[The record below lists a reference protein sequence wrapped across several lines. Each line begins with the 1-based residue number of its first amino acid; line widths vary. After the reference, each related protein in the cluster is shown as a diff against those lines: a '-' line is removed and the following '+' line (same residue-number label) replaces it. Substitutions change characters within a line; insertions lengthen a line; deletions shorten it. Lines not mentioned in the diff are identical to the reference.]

1 MCRVT
6 DPEVK
11 RKIIGDTFVNV
22 AHRIITEM
30 ALDPKKVFLGQVR
43 RRIRKEQNF
52 GSCRQCAGHPETRP
66 DRVCL

>member
-1 MCRVT
+1 MASPGENKVAVKEQKTDILCRVT

-30 ALDPKKVFLGQVR
+30 ALNPKMVFLGQVR
-43 RRIRKEQNF
+43 WRIKK
-52 GSCRQCAGHPETRP
+52 G
-66 DRVCL
+66 